1 MSGES
6 PIAGLTLV
14 AMVLGAAIAQ
24 LATSIPSPADQGF
37 TAVLAMV
44 AGFTGAAWERTRTRS
59 WARIQ
64 LQAFKFSFVATGIGI
79 GLYAFGLITG
89 LY

>member
-24 LATSIPSPADQGF
+24 LATSVPSPADQGF

-44 AGFTGAAWERTRTRS
+44 AGFAGGVWERTRTSS
-59 WARIQ
+59 WAKIQ
-64 LQAFKFSFVATGIGI
+64 LQAFKFSFAATGVGI
-79 GLYAFGLITG
+79 GLYAFGLVTG